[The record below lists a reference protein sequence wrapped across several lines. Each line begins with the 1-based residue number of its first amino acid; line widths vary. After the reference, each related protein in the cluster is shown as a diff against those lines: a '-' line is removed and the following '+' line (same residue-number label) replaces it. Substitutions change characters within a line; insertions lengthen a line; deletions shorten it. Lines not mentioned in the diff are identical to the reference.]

1 MSGPVTHVVETIM
14 KLLLSASTVK
24 RKKQKEDTRKK
35 KWAKFTCI
43 GKETRFITKLFKNT
57 DIKVTFTS

>member
-35 KWAKFTCI
+35 K
-43 GKETRFITKLFKNT
+43 
-57 DIKVTFTS
+57 